1 MKYNKAASFLHSKSS
16 LSFLL
21 ATVVFAASSVRAQ
34 DITWTIDGA
43 LEQISYQ
50 AKNFKTAMGKVDAR
64 WTDVDGKETR
74 KSVGI
79 TYINA
84 EGEIRFQLE
93 GDDGSTVLLNSRYLY
108 VYEPARALV
117 EEYQLSK
124 HPERL
129 APFVRLGFSTTGED
143 LQRDYLVTLL
153 GDDAIGDRRVV
164 ALELTPKDD
173 AVRQTVGKVQ
183 LWIDQASWLPVR
195 QVINHTSNGETLTV
209 NYANTSRNL
218 KLSTNLF
225 DDNWPKG
232 TQKIKK

>member
-1 MKYNKAASFLHSKSS
+1 MKNDNSARFLRDKATRT
-16 LSFLL
+16 FLL
-21 ATVVFAASSVRAQ
+21 ATMAVAASAVYAQ

-64 WTDVDGKETR
+64 WTDADGKETR
-74 KSVGI
+74 KSVGT

-84 EGEIRFQLE
+84 DGDIRFQLE

-108 VYEPARALV
+108 VYEPGRALV

-153 GDDAIGDRRVV
+153 GDDIIGDRRVV

-173 AVRQTVGKVQ
+173 EVRQTVGKVQ

-195 QVINHTSNGETLTV
+195 QVIDHTSNGETLTV
-209 NYANTSRNL
+209 NYANTSRNI
-218 KLSTNLF
+218 KLSNKLF
-225 DDNWPKG
+225 DDDWPKG

>member
-1 MKYNKAASFLHSKSS
+1 MKYNKAARCLRNKSILS
-16 LSFLL
+16 LLL
-21 ATVVFAASSVRAQ
+21 ATAATASAVHAQ
-34 DITWTIDGA
+34 DISWTIDGA

-50 AKNFKTAMGKVDAR
+50 AKNFNTARGKVDAR

-74 KSVGI
+74 KSVGT
-79 TYINA
+79 TYVNA
-84 EGEIRFQLE
+84 DGEIRFQLE
-93 GDDGSTVLLNSRYLY
+93 GKDGSTVLLNSKYMY

-129 APFVRLGFSTTGED
+129 APYARLGFSTTGEE
-143 LQRDYLVTLL
+143 LRRDYLVTLL
-153 GDDAIGDRRVV
+153 RDDAIGDRRVL

-173 AVRQTVGKVQ
+173 EVRQDVRKIQ

-195 QVINHTSNGETLTV
+195 QVINHTRSGETLTV
-209 NYANTSRNL
+209 NYTNTSRNL
-218 KLSTNLF
+218 KLSKKLF
-225 DDNWPKG
+225 DADWPKG

>member
-1 MKYNKAASFLHSKSS
+1 MKYNKAASFLRSKSN

-74 KSVGI
+74 KSVGT

-84 EGEIRFQLE
+84 NGEIRFQLE
-93 GDDGSTVLLNSRYLY
+93 GDDGSTVLLNSKYLY

-153 GDDAIGDRRVV
+153 GDDAIGDRRVI

-173 AVRQTVGKVQ
+173 QVRQTVGKVQ

-195 QVINHTSNGETLTV
+195 QVIDHTSNGETLTV

-225 DDNWPKG
+225 DAKWPKG

>member
-1 MKYNKAASFLHSKSS
+1 MKNDNSARFLRDKATRT
-16 LSFLL
+16 FLL
-21 ATVVFAASSVRAQ
+21 ATMAVAASAVYAQ

-64 WTDVDGKETR
+64 WTDADGKETR
-74 KSVGI
+74 KSVGT

-84 EGEIRFQLE
+84 DGDIRFQLE

-108 VYEPARALV
+108 VYEPGRALV

-153 GDDAIGDRRVV
+153 GEDAIGDRRVI

-173 AVRQTVGKVQ
+173 EVRQTVGKVQ
-183 LWIDQASWLPVR
+183 LWIDQASWLPVK
-195 QVINHTSNGETLTV
+195 QVIDHTSNGETLTV
-209 NYANTSRNL
+209 NFTNTSRNL
-218 KLSTNLF
+218 KLSNKLF
-225 DDNWPKG
+225 DADWPKG

>member
-1 MKYNKAASFLHSKSS
+1 MKYKKSAGILRSKSI
-16 LSFLL
+16 LTLL
-21 ATVVFAASSVRAQ
+21 FATVAAALAAQAQ
-34 DITWTIDGA
+34 DITWTKDGA

-74 KSVGI
+74 KSVGT

-84 EGEIRFQLE
+84 DGEIRFQLE
-93 GDDGSTVLLNSRYLY
+93 GDDGSTMLVNSKYLY
-108 VYEPARALV
+108 IYEPARALV
-117 EEYQLSK
+117 EEYQLLQ

-129 APFVRLGFSTTGED
+129 APYVVLGFSTTGED
-143 LQRDYLVTLL
+143 LERDYLVTLL
-153 GDDAIGDRRVV
+153 GEDAIGDRRVIG
-164 ALELTPKDD
+164 LELTPKDD
-173 AVRQTVGKVQ
+173 KVRQNVSKIQ
-183 LWIDQASWLPVR
+183 LWIDQASWLPVT
-195 QVINHTSNGETLTV
+195 QVIDHTSNGETLTV

-218 KLSTNLF
+218 KLNTSLF

>member
-1 MKYNKAASFLHSKSS
+1 MKNNKAASYLRGKSI
-16 LSFLL
+16 LTFLL
-21 ATVVFAASSVRAQ
+21 TTVVFAASPVRAQ

-84 EGEIRFQLE
+84 DGEIRFQLE
-93 GDDGSTVLLNSRYLY
+93 GDDGSTVLLNSKYLY

-129 APFVRLGFSTTGED
+129 APFVQLGFSTTGED

-153 GDDAIGDRRVV
+153 GDDTIGDRRVV
-164 ALELTPKDD
+164 ALELTPKNDQ
-173 AVRQTVGKVQ
+173 VRQTVGKVQ

-195 QVINHTSNGETLTV
+195 QVIDHTSNGETLTV
-209 NYANTSRNL
+209 NYVNTSRNL

-225 DDNWPKG
+225 DAKWPKG